1 MFPELRPEAIDL
13 IERVTTFINEDCKP
27 MEKVF
32 EDQIQVGEDRWNSYP
47 SVIDDLKEK
56 ARSKGLWN
64 LFLPESEFG
73 AGLSNYEYAHLAEQ
87 MGKCHIASEA
97 MNCSAPDT
105 GNMEVIARYGNEQHQ
120 VDWLQPLLDG
130 KIRSAFGMTEP
141 GVASSDATNMR
152 ATAVLDGDEYV
163 INGEKWW
170 TSGAGDPRCKIIIFM
185 CVTNPDNAKHQRHS
199 MILVPMESE
208 GVEVQKMMHVFGYDD
223 APHGHAHIKFNNVRV
238 PKENLLLGEGRGFEI
253 AQGRLGPGRI
263 HHCMRA
269 IGSAERALELMCK
282 RGLDPTKKP
291 FGKNIA
297 SLGANFDYIAESRIE
312 INAARFLT
320 LDAAVKMNTV
330 GNKIAASEIAQI
342 KVYAP
347 NVALKV
353 IDRAIQIHGGEGV
366 SQLTPLASMYAHMR
380 TLRLADGPDEVHRRA
395 VARHELGKY
404 VVNDSNEVESS
415 NVSRS

>member
-1 MFPELRPEAIDL
+1 MMPELRPEASAL
-13 IERVTTFINEDCKP
+13 VQKVKTFIKDEVMPK
-27 MEKVF
+27 EHLF
-32 EDQIQVGEDRWNSYP
+32 HEQIKVGEDRWNSYP
-47 SVIDDLKEK
+47 EVIDELKEK
-56 ARSKGLWN
+56 ARSVGLWN

-73 AGLSNYEYAHLAEQ
+73 AGLSNYEYAHIAEE

-120 VDWLQPLLDG
+120 EEWLQPLLDG

-141 GVASSDATNMR
+141 GTASSDATNMQ

-185 CVTNPDNAKHQRHS
+185 CVTNPDNPRHQTQP
-199 MILVPMESE
+199 MLLDPMEADGAE
-208 GVEVQKMMHVFGYDD
+208 TTQMMHVFGYDD
-223 APHGHAHIKFNNVRV
+223 APHGHAHMKFNNVRV

-269 IGSAERALELMCK
+269 IGSAEVALELMCR
-282 RGLDPTKKP
+282 RGIDPNKIA
-291 FGKNIA
+291 FGKNLA
-297 SLGANFDYIAESRIE
+297 NLGANYDYIAESRIE
-312 INAARFLT
+312 LNAARFLT
-320 LDAAVKMNTV
+320 LDAAVKMDTV

-347 NVALKV
+347 NVALKI
-353 IDRAIQIHGGEGV
+353 IDRAIQMHGGEGV

-404 VVNDSNEVESS
+404 IAE
-415 NVSRS
+415 

>member
-1 MFPELRPEAIDL
+1 MMPELRPEAVEL
-13 IERVTTFINEDCKP
+13 V
-27 MEKVF
+27 EKVKDF
-32 EDQIQVGEDRWNSYP
+32 IDSEVRPKEHVFHEQINVGKDRWSSYP

-56 ARSKGLWN
+56 ARAKGLWN

-73 AGLSNYEYAHLAEQ
+73 AGLSNYEYAHLAEE
-87 MGKCHIASEA
+87 MGKSHIASEA

-120 VDWLQPLLDG
+120 EEWLKPLLDG
-130 KIRSAFGMTEP
+130 EIRSAFSMTEP
-141 GVASSDATNMR
+141 GTASSDATNMQ

-170 TSGAGDPRCKIIIFM
+170 TSGAGDPRCKILIFM
-185 CVTNPDNAKHQRHS
+185 CVTNPDNPKHQRHS
-199 MILVPMESE
+199 MILVPMETE
-208 GVEVQKMMHVFGYDD
+208 GVEIIKMMHVFGYDD
-223 APHGHAHIKFNNVRV
+223 APHGHAHMKFTNVRV

-269 IGSAERALELMCK
+269 IGAGEVAIELMCK
-282 RGLDPTKKP
+282 RGMDPNKVA
-291 FGKNIA
+291 FGKNLA
-297 SLGANFDYIAESRIE
+297 QLGANFDYIAESRIE
-312 INAARFLT
+312 LNAARFLT
-320 LDAAVKMNTV
+320 LDAAVKMDTV

-347 NVALKV
+347 NVALKI

-395 VARHELGKY
+395 VARYELGKY
-404 VVNDSNEVESS
+404 MS
-415 NVSRS
+415 

>member
-185 CVTNPDNAKHQRHS
+185 CVTNPDNDRHRRHS
-199 MILVPMESE
+199 MILVPMDTP
-208 GVEVQKMMHVFGYDD
+208 GVEVQRMMHVFGYDD
-223 APHGHAHIKFNNVRV
+223 APHGHAHIKFDNVKV
-238 PKENLLLGEGRGFEI
+238 PYENVILGEGRGFEI

-269 IGSAERALELMCK
+269 IGAAEVALEMMCDRGTK
-282 RGLDPTKKP
+282 RTA
-291 FGKNIA
+291 FGKELVR
-297 SLGANFDYIAESRIE
+297 LGGNFDVIANSRIE
-312 INAARFLT
+312 INQARLLKLQAAWMM
-320 LDAAVKMNTV
+320 DKY
-330 GNKIAASEIAQI
+330 GNKHAASEIAQI
-342 KVYAP
+342 KVVAP
-347 NVALKV
+347 NVACNV
-353 IDRAIQIHGGEGV
+353 IDRAIQMHGGGGV
-366 SQLTPLASMYAHMR
+366 SQDFPLAKMYSFMR
-380 TLRLADGPDEVHRRA
+380 CLRLADGPDEVHRRS
-395 VARHELGKY
+395 VARIELAKQFSE
-404 VVNDSNEVESS
+404 D
-415 NVSRS
+415 

>member
-1 MFPELRPEAIDL
+1 MMPELRPEAVEL
-13 IERVTTFINEDCKP
+13 V
-27 MEKVF
+27 EKVKDF
-32 EDQIQVGEDRWNSYP
+32 IDSEVRPKEHVFHEQINVGKDRWSSYP
-47 SVIDDLKEK
+47 SVIDELKEK
-56 ARSKGLWN
+56 ARAKGLWN

-73 AGLSNYEYAHLAEQ
+73 AGLSNYEYAHLAEE
-87 MGKCHIASEA
+87 MGKSHIASEA

-120 VDWLQPLLDG
+120 EEWLKPLLDG
-130 KIRSAFGMTEP
+130 EIRSAFSMTEP
-141 GVASSDATNMR
+141 GTASSDATNMQ
-152 ATAVLDGDEYV
+152 ASAVLDGDEYV

-170 TSGAGDPRCKIIIFM
+170 TSGAGDPRCKILIFM
-185 CVTNPDNAKHQRHS
+185 CVTNPDNPKHQRHS
-199 MILVPMESE
+199 MILVPMETE
-208 GVEVQKMMHVFGYDD
+208 GVEIIKMMHVFGYDD
-223 APHGHAHIKFNNVRV
+223 APHGHAHMKFTNVRV

-269 IGSAERALELMCK
+269 IGAGEVAIELMCK
-282 RGLDPTKKP
+282 RGMDPNKVA
-291 FGKNIA
+291 FGKNLA
-297 SLGANFDYIAESRIE
+297 QLGANFDYIAESRIE
-312 INAARFLT
+312 LNAARFLT
-320 LDAAVKMNTV
+320 LDAAVKMDTV

-347 NVALKV
+347 NVALKI

-395 VARHELGKY
+395 VARYELGKY
-404 VVNDSNEVESS
+404 MS
-415 NVSRS
+415 

>member
-1 MFPELRPEAIDL
+1 MMPELRPEAVEL
-13 IERVTTFINEDCKP
+13 V
-27 MEKVF
+27 EKVKDF
-32 EDQIQVGEDRWNSYP
+32 IDSEVRPKEHVFHEQINVGKDRWSSYP
-47 SVIDDLKEK
+47 SVIDELKEK
-56 ARSKGLWN
+56 ARAKGLWN

-73 AGLSNYEYAHLAEQ
+73 AGLSNYEYAHLAEE
-87 MGKCHIASEA
+87 MGKSHIASEA

-120 VDWLQPLLDG
+120 DQWLKPLLDG
-130 KIRSAFGMTEP
+130 EIRSAFSMTEP
-141 GVASSDATNMR
+141 GTASSDATNMQ

-170 TSGAGDPRCKIIIFM
+170 TSGAGDPRCKILIFM
-185 CVTNPDNAKHQRHS
+185 CVTNPDNPKHQRHS
-199 MILVPMESE
+199 MILVPMETE
-208 GVEVQKMMHVFGYDD
+208 GVEIIKMMHVFGYDD
-223 APHGHAHIKFNNVRV
+223 APHGHAHMKFTNVRV

-269 IGSAERALELMCK
+269 IGAGEVAIELMCK
-282 RGLDPTKKP
+282 RGMDPNKVA
-291 FGKNIA
+291 FGKNLA
-297 SLGANFDYIAESRIE
+297 QLGANFDYIAESRIE
-312 INAARFLT
+312 LNAARFLT
-320 LDAAVKMNTV
+320 LDAAVKMDTV

-347 NVALKV
+347 NVALKI

-366 SQLTPLASMYAHMR
+366 SQYTPLASMYAHMR

-395 VARHELGKY
+395 VARYELGKY
-404 VVNDSNEVESS
+404 MS
-415 NVSRS
+415 